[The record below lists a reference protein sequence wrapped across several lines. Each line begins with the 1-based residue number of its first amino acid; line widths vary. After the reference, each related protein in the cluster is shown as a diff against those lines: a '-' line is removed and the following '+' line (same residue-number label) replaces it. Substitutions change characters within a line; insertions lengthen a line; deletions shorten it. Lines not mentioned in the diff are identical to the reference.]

1 MEDEVRKEYEKIK
14 DKLSEENFI
23 NEINK
28 ITDNNEFID
37 EYGAAQTIVQRIENE
52 TSIKMTDEIKERYEK
67 IKNQISEDDFLKRM
81 DYFKK
86 KESQNPFMNDISF
99 ADMVV
104 GEYIT
109 EDVEAISETPE
120 FSNKTISELEDKSR
134 GVTVEGRVLSIS
146 NPKSFKTRKG
156 QSGEVCNVQLKDNT
170 GEIRAVFW
178 TQNIKLLKNVNEGDI
193 IQIKDVDIKD
203 GYSGLEAN
211 LRPRSTVVHLE
222 EDTSKF
228 PVYNE
233 DLTNIE
239 DIQDDTKV
247 NIIAR
252 IIRISTIR
260 SYEKNGKEGKV
271 ATIELQDRT
280 GQISYT
286 LWNNNVEII
295 KDLNLEDG
303 DTVKI
308 IQAQARERETFD
320 GKTEMGLTHWDGRII
335 KGDFDVPEFNI
346 EFTPIADLSES
357 KNVSIKGIVSRLQ
370 DVKTFI
376 RKTDNTEGKLR
387 NFTVRDITGEIRVT
401 LWGDDADIEI
411 NKGDIIKVIGGDIK
425 FDEYT
430 QSQYSMNTTFNTQIT
445 VNPQNLSIEELD
457 ELNNLKEELHPTP
470 IGEIY
475 EIDED
480 GIEIDIIGRLI
491 SVNEINEFQRD
502 DGEVGQVRSAIF
514 ADETGKVN
522 LSFWNEKAEP
532 EYGVGDAYKI
542 ENARTRL
549 GMYNVD
555 LNIGSGAR
563 LIKLTDEEASAKF
576 IPELSTLEKTIF
588 DYKNIS
594 DVDEDEED
602 VIIIGRI
609 IEINEIREFDRDTG
623 NTGYVRNIELAD
635 ESGSIRVVLWDKN
648 AKKEY
653 EIGQP
658 LKLQNARFSINTD
671 NRVEASVSSRTT
683 ILTPSESEI
692 EKLPSQEEL
701 MEMIYAPKT
710 IESLLED
717 DTNVHI
723 TGTINDVSTDKP
735 ILTKCPNCGN
745 RVDEGEGDF
754 YCDNCGHTFDEPKYT
769 LMIPTRIE
777 DDTGEISVTFFDN
790 LAEELIGMKKEDIIT
805 AISNGYGIEDKLQD
819 LVGTTVE
826 IIANV
831 SFDEYNE
838 ENRLNPKKILNKY
851 L

>member
-1 MEDEVRKEYEKIK
+1 MEDKIRKEYEKIK
-14 DKLSEENFI
+14 DKISEENFI

-28 ITDNNEFID
+28 IKDNNEFID
-37 EYGAAQTIVQRIENE
+37 EYGAAETVVQRIESE
-52 TSIKMTDEIKERYEK
+52 SSIKMTDEIREKYEK
-67 IKNQISEDDFLKRM
+67 IKDQISEEDFLKRM
-81 DYFKK
+81 EHFKRQ
-86 KESQNPFMNDISF
+86 ESQNPFMTNTSL
-99 ADMVV
+99 ADMVL
-104 GEYIT
+104 GEYHT
-109 EDVEAISETPE
+109 EDAEAISETPE

-134 GVTVEGRVLSIS
+134 GVTIEGRVISIS

-170 GEIRAVFW
+170 GEMKAVFW

-222 EDTSKF
+222 EDPSKF
-228 PVYNE
+228 PDYIENI
-233 DLTNIE
+233 TNIE

-260 SYEKNGKEGKV
+260 TYEKNGKEGKV

-295 KDLNLEDG
+295 KDLGLEDG

-308 IQAQARERETFD
+308 IQAQARERDTFD
-320 GKTEMGLTHWDGRII
+320 GKREMSLTHWDGRII

-370 DVKTFI
+370 DIKIFI
-376 RKTDNTEGKLR
+376 RKSDNTEGKLR
-387 NFTVRDITGEIRVT
+387 NFTVRDSTGEIKVT
-401 LWGDDADIEI
+401 LWGDDTDIEI

-480 GIEIDIIGRLI
+480 GIEIDIVGRLI

-522 LSFWNEKAEP
+522 LSFWNEKAEQA
-532 EYGVGDAYKI
+532 YGVGDAYKI

-563 LIKLTDEEASAKF
+563 LIKLTDEEASAMF

-623 NTGYVRNIELAD
+623 DTGYVRNIELAD

-723 TGTINDVSTDKP
+723 TGTINDVSIDRYLL
-735 ILTKCPNCGN
+735 IKCPNCGN
-745 RVDEGEGDF
+745 RVDEGEDDF

-777 DDTGEISVTFFDN
+777 DETGDISVTFFDT
-790 LAEELIGMKKEDIIT
+790 LAEELIGMRKEDIIT

>member
-1 MEDEVRKEYEKIK
+1 MQDEVRKEYEKIK
-14 DKLSEENFI
+14 DKISEENFI

-28 ITDNNEFID
+28 ITNNNEIID
-37 EYGAAQTIVQRIENE
+37 EYGAAQTVVQRIENE
-52 TSIKMTDEIKERYEK
+52 SSIKMTDEIKERYEK
-67 IKNQISEDDFLKRM
+67 VKDKISENDFLKRM
-81 DYFKK
+81 EYFKEN
-86 KESQNPFMNDISF
+86 ESENPFMNNVGL

-104 GEYIT
+104 GEYVT
-109 EDVEAISETPE
+109 EDVEAISEAPE

-134 GVTVEGRVLSIS
+134 GVTIEGRVISIS

-170 GEIRAVFW
+170 GEMKAVFW

-222 EDTSKF
+222 EDSSKF

-233 DLTNIE
+233 DITNIE
-239 DIQDDTKV
+239 DIQNDTKV

-252 IIRISTIR
+252 IIRIPTIR

-308 IQAQARERETFD
+308 IQAQARERATFD
-320 GKTEMGLTHWDGRII
+320 GKTEMGLTQWDGRII

-370 DVKTFI
+370 DIKTFI
-376 RKTDNTEGKLR
+376 RKSDNTEGKLR
-387 NFTVRDITGEIRVT
+387 NFTVRDTTGEMKVT
-401 LWGDDADIEI
+401 LWGDDTDIEI
-411 NKGDIIKVIGGDIK
+411 NKGDIIKVIGGDVK

-480 GIEIDIIGRLI
+480 GIEIDVVGRLI

-522 LSFWNEKAEP
+522 LSFWNEKAET
-532 EYGVGDAYKI
+532 EYEVGDAYKI

-563 LIKLTDEEASAKF
+563 LIKLTDEEASAMF

-609 IEINEIREFDRDTG
+609 IEINEIREFDRDSG
-623 NTGYVRNIELAD
+623 DTGYVRNIELAD

-648 AKKEY
+648 AKQEY

-723 TGTINDVSTDKP
+723 TGTINTVSTDKP
-735 ILTKCPNCGN
+735 LLTKCPNCGN
-745 RVDEGEGDF
+745 RVDEGEEELH
-754 YCDNCGHTFDEPKYT
+754 CDNCGHSFDEPKYT

-777 DDTGEISVTFFDN
+777 DETGDISVTFFDN
-790 LAEELIGMKKEDIIT
+790 LAEELIEMKKEDIVT
-805 AISNGYGIEDKLQD
+805 DISNGYGIEDKLQD